1 MEHVMDLRRRRRVG
15 NLKEGVQSE
24 DLSINGRI
32 IFNWMINKQA
42 GSVCGQTSFGA
53 AEDMWRAVVKTV
65 MNTATKRRVP

>member
-42 GSVCGQTSFGA
+42 GSVCVDRLHLEQQRTCGGLS
-53 AEDMWRAVVKTV
+53 
-65 MNTATKRRVP
+65 